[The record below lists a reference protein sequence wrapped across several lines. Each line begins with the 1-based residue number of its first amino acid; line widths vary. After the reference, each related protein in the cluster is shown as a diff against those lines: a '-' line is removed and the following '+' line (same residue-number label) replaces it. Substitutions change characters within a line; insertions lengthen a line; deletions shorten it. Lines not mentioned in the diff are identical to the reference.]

1 MGKQTK
7 RSDVALFLFLKN
19 CKAGWKK
26 NSGKLELQQHH
37 LHLGEFVE
45 AEERLRQRVS
55 GNSLWAQPSEQA
67 SLKSWCTYGSHG
79 IGIGRR
85 GGKGQGQRCFFLYDG
100 FSQEAEDYTK
110 TPRVL
115 GRGNGVR
122 FPGKPERHQHPTSQ
136 REGCSCVVAGAALT
150 SHWSEFYL
158 ESLPRM
164 ERVLCLWLK
173 YTSGIF
179 V

>member
-110 TPRVL
+110 L
-115 GRGNGVR
+115 QG
-122 FPGKPERHQHPTSQ
+122 SW
-136 REGCSCVVAGAALT
+136 VVAMECVSPESQNAISIPPPSVKGAL
-150 SHWSEFYL
+150 
-158 ESLPRM
+158 
-164 ERVLCLWLK
+164 VLWLEQL
-173 YTSGIF
+173 
-179 V
+179 